1 MITIKEITPMKLSGL
16 SSFLV
21 FGDFTKDIS
30 DALSVEE
37 AYYFHKKMNAWE
49 VPASRLS
56 AILDKLTLL
65 TEIRLEMQ
73 KWIEPDMEEGKLT
86 ESETTQ
92 FRIRPYDHQLDAIN
106 YALVKKRFL
115 LLDSMG
121 VGKTNEI
128 IWTAETLKRRGL
140 IDHCLVICGVNAVKQ
155 NWKKEIQKFSTETVR
170 VLGEKITRNGTIR
183 YKTIPERAKELR
195 EPISEFFVVTNIETL
210 RSKEIIDAL
219 VDSENRFGMMALDE
233 AHKVATKTSNQGTNL
248 LKIAADY
255 MIAATGTLITNSPI
269 SCYMPLVWTGNDHA
283 LLTQY
288 KNQYCVMG
296 GEHDNQVM
304 GYRNL
309 DMLKEEIDHCSLRR
323 TLADV
328 GGKDMPPKRVDFELV
343 EMDEGHRKFYE
354 AIRDGVKEEAD
365 KIELNSSNL
374 LALTTRL
381 RQATAS
387 PSILSSQGIESTKL
401 ERCVELVEEIVSQGE
416 KVVVMSN
423 FKEPVYRLAEL
434 LKKHSPLVNTGDI
447 PDDLISKNVDRFQND
462 PNSKIFLGT
471 HSKVGTGLTL
481 NAAMYMICVDTPFTY
496 SSFAQSCDRIYRINN
511 TRPAYITV
519 LACKDT
525 IDERVNEI
533 IEQKKDLSDYLV
545 DGDETTAVA
554 NSMREYIL
562 GL

>member
-1 MITIKEITPMKLSGL
+1 MKLSGL